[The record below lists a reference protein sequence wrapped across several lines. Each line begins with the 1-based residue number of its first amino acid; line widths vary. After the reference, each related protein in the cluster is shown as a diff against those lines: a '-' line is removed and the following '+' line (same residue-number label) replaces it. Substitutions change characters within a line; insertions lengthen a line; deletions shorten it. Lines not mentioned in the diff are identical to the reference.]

1 MPEKKYHMRKLIILM
16 IVSAF
21 AISANA
27 QSSLPRG
34 SKVPREGN
42 IYMNFGFGVSSWGVP
57 FYAGAEVMVHDEV
70 SVGGAFSYRSQSET
84 FGGDTWQHRAFT
96 IAARGNYHFNN
107 LLKIRAP
114 FLFYAGASLGF
125 ISVNTVLK
133 SDNDGINYDGA
144 RGSGLYF
151 GIQTGGS
158 YFFND
163 HWAANAELGIGNVM
177 GLKLGATYLF

>member
-1 MPEKKYHMRKLIILM
+1 MAIAG
-16 IVSAF
+16 SAY
-21 AISANA
+21 S

-70 SVGGAFSYRSQSET
+70 SVGGSFSFRSQTET
-84 FGGDTWQHRAFT
+84 YAGDSWQHQAYT

-125 ISVNTVLK
+125 MSVNTVLD
-133 SDNDGINYDGA
+133 SDNDGINYQGT

-151 GIQTGGS
+151 GIQSGGS
-158 YFFND
+158 YFFNS
-163 HWAANAELGIGNVM
+163 HWAANAEVGIGNVM
-177 GLKLGATYLF
+177 GLKLGTTYLF